1 MCNTSTGCV
10 LGGSGLGSG
19 RQEGSPAGETAANEI
34 LKPFLAGACVD
45 EHTQDQ
51 VSAASLK
58 RYLNFFKLIKLMRY
72 LLQMIIL
79 MALAKGTS
87 QIKVGDKKLTCHT
100 ETAMQ
105 VAEIML
111 GKRGLRFNLS
121 KSAED
126 GDTSSYILECQGC
139 GLINDNVVKQ

>member
-1 MCNTSTGCV
+1 MNISIVCNTSTGCV
-10 LGGSGLGSG
+10 LGGSGLGSR
-19 RQEGSPAGETAANEI
+19 RQEEPPPGETAANEI
-34 LKPFLAGACVD
+34 LKPLLTGACVD

-51 VSAASLK
+51 VSKQRAQRGTLTFSST
-58 RYLNFFKLIKLMRY
+58 RH

-87 QIKVGDKKLTCHT
+87 QIKVGDEKLTCHT

-105 VAEIML
+105 IAEIML

-121 KSAED
+121 KSVQD
-126 GDTSSYILECQGC
+126 GDTLSYILECQGC
-139 GLINDNVVKQ
+139 GLINDKQ